1 MTAAVELVV
10 VDDTA
15 FFCDRLSLQVFTMV
29 GAIAAMQAVTISST
43 SGVGEGCTVSSEMSA
58 DMVAGMAS
66 LWTRHVSFFRF

>member
-1 MTAAVELVV
+1 MV

-15 FFCDRLSLQVFTMV
+15 FFCDRLSLQVFTMF
-29 GAIAAMQAVTISST
+29 GAIAVMQVVTISST
-43 SGVGEGCTVSSEMSA
+43 SVVGKGCTVSSA